1 MESFETVNRM
11 IAQAAGDCAYKGS
24 AWVSWGPVVDR
35 NIAYRGIKV
44 KFEPVARE
52 GFEIR
57 SFASLDEIR
66 MKGGALHYRLGCML
80 KTLEDNK
87 DNAAFFHSEQEEYDM
102 SDGDGDISSFN
113 DMSDG
118 DRETSQHNS
127 TMRAVED
134 TTSRIAA
141 VSITS
146 KPVYALLQYMNR
158 CYVLEKDNSH
168 HLIGGPRL
176 DGESPIT
183 ALSRHLKEQAA
194 VQMKSRF
201 NDFKTIRGNLIY
213 LVEADRE
220 PAGKGSMAS
229 FANLDQLQAM
239 DNNSDLVKADLHLYN
254 RNIMDE
260 QV

>member
-1 MESFETVNRM
+1 
-11 IAQAAGDCAYKGS
+11 
-24 AWVSWGPVVDR
+24 
-35 NIAYRGIKV
+35 
-44 KFEPVARE
+44 
-52 GFEIR
+52 
-57 SFASLDEIR
+57 

-102 SDGDGDISSFN
+102 SDGDGDISS
-113 DMSDG
+113 SPERG
-118 DRETSQHNS
+118 DVSGYIEAQEHDIELCEQNEPFRQEWIQHGRRVQMIEAAIESATS
-127 TMRAVED
+127 E
-134 TTSRIAA
+134 IAT
-141 VSITS
+141 VSITP
-146 KPVYALLQYMNR
+146 KPVYALVQYKSR

-168 HLIGGPRL
+168 LLIGGPRL

-201 NDFKTIRGNLIY
+201 NDFETIRGKVIY
-213 LVEADRE
+213 FVEADRE

-239 DNNSDLVKADLHLYN
+239 DNNSDLVKAALQLYN
-254 RNIMDE
+254 CDIVDQ